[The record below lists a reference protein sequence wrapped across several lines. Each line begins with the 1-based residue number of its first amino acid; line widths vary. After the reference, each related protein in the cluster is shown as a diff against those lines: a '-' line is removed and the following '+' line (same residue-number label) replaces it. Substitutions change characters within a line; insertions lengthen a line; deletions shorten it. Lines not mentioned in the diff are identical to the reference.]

1 MRPPCANMSLVM
13 DAAPTRLV
21 YRFATYEADP
31 ATGEL
36 RKGGVRLRLPEQPFR
51 VLIMLLERPG
61 ELVTREEIR
70 QKLWPADTFVDF
82 DHGLNTVINRLRE
95 TLGDS
100 ASNPRFIETLARR
113 GYRFLAPVE
122 VAGTARVAVPAPPA
136 AVPEPAPAPV
146 AAPGTGNGALRAL
159 NGRVAAVLTK
169 PEEVPP
175 VPRRYVRILFL
186 LIQIMYLCFYIAALA
201 RLGRIQDLLEDA
213 LTHWTWIVVVLVI
226 TAAVGIPIRLY
237 LLAAASFDVRGL
249 THKFHRLFPFTF
261 VLDELWALA
270 PFLLLPQIGLGLA
283 LAASAALIYVPFS
296 QRTVLLM
303 GDAHSRSG
311 K

>member
-1 MRPPCANMSLVM
+1 M

-21 YRFATYEADP
+21 YRFATFEADP

-36 RKGGVRLRLPEQPFR
+36 RKAGVRLRLPEQPFR
-51 VLIMLLERPG
+51 VLIMMLERPG

-100 ASNPRFIETLARR
+100 AANPRFIETLARR

-122 VAGTARVAVPAPPA
+122 ATGQATAAAAPQAPISPPA
-136 AVPEPAPAPV
+136 EDSGKIGGSMPAF
-146 AAPGTGNGALRAL
+146 
-159 NGRVAAVLTK
+159 NGRMAAVLTR
-169 PEEVPP
+169 PEDVPA
-175 VPRRYVRILFL
+175 VPRRYVRVLFL

-201 RLGRIQDLLEDA
+201 RLRAIEDLLESA
-213 LTHWTWIVVVLVI
+213 FTHWTWIFVVLVV
-226 TAAVGIPIRLY
+226 TAVVGIPIRLY

-303 GDAHSRSG
+303 GDAHSRA

>member
-1 MRPPCANMSLVM
+1 M

-31 ATGEL
+31 LTGEL
-36 RKGGVRLRLPEQPFR
+36 RKAGVRLRLPDQPFR

-70 QKLWPADTFVDF
+70 RKLWPADTFVDF

-122 VAGTARVAVPAPPA
+122 TAAPA
-136 AVPEPAPAPV
+136 AARPATDGPPSPVTPAEPSTTTDAPR
-146 AAPGTGNGALRAL
+146 TR
-159 NGRVAAVLTK
+159 NGRVAAVLTRA
-169 PEEVPP
+169 EDVPA
-175 VPRRYVRILFL
+175 VPRRYARFLFL
-186 LIQIMYLCFYIAALA
+186 LLQFMYLDFYIAALA
-201 RLGRIQDLLEDA
+201 RLGRIEDLLENA
-213 LTHWTWIVVVLVI
+213 LAHWTWIVVVLVI
-226 TAAVGIPIRLY
+226 TAAAGIPIRLY

-303 GDAHSRSG
+303 GDAHSRSSA
-311 K
+311 

>member
-1 MRPPCANMSLVM
+1 MGLAM
-13 DAAPTRLV
+13 DAAPTRLI

-36 RKGGVRLRLPEQPFR
+36 RKAGVRLRLPEQPFR
-51 VLIMLLERPG
+51 VLVMLLERPG

-82 DHGLNTVINRLRE
+82 DHGLNTVVNRLRE

-122 VAGTARVAVPAPPA
+122 ASGAAPPVSPGPPA
-136 AVPEPAPAPV
+136 QVPESASGPV
-146 AAPGTGNGALRAL
+146 GAPGIGNSARRAL
-159 NGRVAAVLTK
+159 NGRVAAVLTR
-169 PEEVPP
+169 PEEVPA

-186 LIQIMYLCFYIAALA
+186 LLQVMYLCFYIAALA
-201 RLGRIQDLLEDA
+201 RLGHIQDLLEDA
-213 LTHWTWIVVVLVI
+213 LTHWTWIVVVLVV

-237 LLAAASFDVRGL
+237 LLAAVSFDVRGL

-311 K
+311 R

>member
-1 MRPPCANMSLVM
+1 M

-36 RKGGVRLRLPEQPFR
+36 RKAGARLRLPEQPFR

-70 QKLWPADTFVDF
+70 QTLWPADTFVDF

-122 VAGTARVAVPAPPA
+122 AAGPATAAALQTGPGATAPTLPAKGFREMNGAMPAFNGRGVLTRPEDVPA
-136 AVPEPAPAPV
+136 
-146 AAPGTGNGALRAL
+146 
-159 NGRVAAVLTK
+159 
-169 PEEVPP
+169 
-175 VPRRYVRILFL
+175 VPRRYVRVLFL
-186 LIQIMYLCFYIAALA
+186 LIQVMYLCFYIAALA
-201 RLGRIQDLLEDA
+201 RLSVIEDLLEGA
-213 LTHWTWIVVVLVI
+213 FTHWTWILVLLVI

-249 THKFHRLFPFTF
+249 THKFHRLFPFSF

-270 PFLLLPQIGLGLA
+270 PFLLLPQIGLGLS
-283 LAASAALIYVPFS
+283 LAASAVLIYIPFS

-303 GDAHSRSG
+303 GDAHSRSST
-311 K
+311 

>member
-1 MRPPCANMSLVM
+1 MALTM

-21 YRFATYEADP
+21 YRFATYEADS

-61 ELVTREEIR
+61 ELITRDEIR

-122 VAGTARVAVPAPPA
+122 AKGAPSASPAAPPA
-136 AVPEPAPAPV
+136 NTESMSATAPIRHSSDTNGSVEVPK
-146 AAPGTGNGALRAL
+146 
-159 NGRVAAVLTK
+159 GRVAGVLTRA
-169 PEEVPP
+169 EDVPA

-186 LIQIMYLCFYIAALA
+186 LIQFMYLAFYIAALA
-201 RLGRIQDLLEDA
+201 RLSAIEELLEGTF
-213 LTHWTWIVVVLVI
+213 THWTWIVVVLVV
-226 TAAVGIPIRLY
+226 TAVVGIPIRLY

-249 THKFHRLFPFTF
+249 THKFHRLFPFAF
-261 VLDELWALA
+261 ALDELWALA

-303 GDAHSRSG
+303 GDAHSRAE
-311 K
+311 

>member
-1 MRPPCANMSLVM
+1 M
-13 DAAPTRLV
+13 DTAPTRLV

-31 ATGEL
+31 LTGEL
-36 RKGGVRLRLPEQPFR
+36 RKAGVRLRLPDQPFR

-70 QKLWPADTFVDF
+70 RKLWPADTFVDF
-82 DHGLNTVINRLRE
+82 NHGLNTVINRLRE

-122 VAGTARVAVPAPPA
+122 TAG
-136 AVPEPAPAPV
+136 PV
-146 AAPGTGNGALRAL
+146 AATPATDGPPSPVAPAEPSATTDAPPRTR
-159 NGRVAAVLTK
+159 NGRVAAVLTRA
-169 PEEVPP
+169 EDVPA
-175 VPRRYVRILFL
+175 VPRRYARFLFL
-186 LIQIMYLCFYIAALA
+186 LLQFMYLDFYIAALA
-201 RLGRIQDLLEDA
+201 RLGRIEDLLEAA
-213 LTHWTWIVVVLVI
+213 LSYWTWVVVVLVV
-226 TAAVGIPIRLY
+226 TAAIGIPIRLY

-283 LAASAALIYVPFS
+283 LAACATLIYLPFS

-303 GDAHSRSG
+303 GEAHSRSSA
-311 K
+311 

>member
-1 MRPPCANMSLVM
+1 MALAM

-51 VLIMLLERPG
+51 VLIMLLDRPG

-113 GYRFLAPVE
+113 GYRFLAPV
-122 VAGTARVAVPAPPA
+122 VTG
-136 AVPEPAPAPV
+136 PAPATATPPAV
-146 AAPGTGNGALRAL
+146 APNSASLPAVESGKTNGALPAL
-159 NGRVAAVLTK
+159 NGRVAAVLTR
-169 PEEVPP
+169 PEDVPA
-175 VPRRYVRILFL
+175 VPRRYVRVLFL

-201 RLGRIQDLLEDA
+201 RLGAIEDLLEA
-213 LTHWTWIVVVLVI
+213 AFAHWSWIVVVLVV
-226 TAAVGIPIRLY
+226 TAAAGIPIRLY

-303 GDAHSRSG
+303 GDAHSRSST
-311 K
+311 

>member
-1 MRPPCANMSLVM
+1 M
-13 DAAPTRLV
+13 DAAPSRLI
-21 YRFATYEADP
+21 YRFATYEANP

-36 RKGGVRLRLPEQPFR
+36 RKAGVRLRLPEQPFR
-51 VLIMLLERPG
+51 VLVLLLERPG

-82 DHGLNTVINRLRE
+82 DHGLNTVVNRLRE
-95 TLGDS
+95 ALGDS

-122 VAGTARVAVPAPPA
+122 AAGAPSVSPTASPANAESLAATPP
-136 AVPEPAPAPV
+136 VRDSKNTNGPAK
-146 AAPGTGNGALRAL
+146 AL
-159 NGRVAAVLTK
+159 NSRVAAVLTQ
-169 PEEVPP
+169 PEEVPG
-175 VPRRYVRILFL
+175 VPRRYARILFL

-201 RLGRIQDLLEDA
+201 RLDRIEDLLEAA
-213 LTHWTWIVVVLVI
+213 LTHWTWVIVVLVA
-226 TAAVGIPIRLY
+226 TAAAAIPIRLF
-237 LLAAASFDVRGL
+237 LLAAAAFDVRGL
-249 THKFHRLFPFTF
+249 THKFHRLFPCTL

-283 LAASAALIYVPFS
+283 LAACAALIYVPFS

-303 GDAHSRSG
+303 GDVHSRSSA
-311 K
+311 

>member
-1 MRPPCANMSLVM
+1 M
-13 DAAPTRLV
+13 DAAPTRLL
-21 YRFATYEADP
+21 YRFATYEADA

-36 RKGGVRLRLPEQPFR
+36 RKSGVRLRLPEQPFR
-51 VLIMLLERPG
+51 VLIMMLERPG

-122 VAGTARVAVPAPPA
+122 TAGTAPATMVPPLAEPSSPSVPAGPPA
-136 AVPEPAPAPV
+136 TDNAP
-146 AAPGTGNGALRAL
+146 LRNL
-159 NGRVAAVLTK
+159 NGRVAAVLTRA
-169 PEEVPP
+169 EDVPA
-175 VPRRYVRILFL
+175 VPRRYARILFL
-186 LIQIMYLCFYIAALA
+186 LLQLMYLCFYIAALA
-201 RLGRIQDLLEDA
+201 RLGKIEDLLEGA
-213 LTHWTWIVVVLVI
+213 LSHWTWMVVALVV

-249 THKFHRLFPFTF
+249 SRKFQRLFPFTF

-303 GDAHSRSG
+303 GEAHSRSSG
-311 K
+311 

>member
-1 MRPPCANMSLVM
+1 M

-31 ATGEL
+31 LTGEL
-36 RKGGVRLRLPEQPFR
+36 RKAGVRLRLPEQPFR

-61 ELVTREEIR
+61 ELVTREQIR
-70 QKLWPADTFVDF
+70 QTLWPADTFVDF

-122 VAGTARVAVPAPPA
+122 TAGTASAATPLTVGPPSPA
-136 AVPEPAPAPV
+136 APAEPSA
-146 AAPGTGNGALRAL
+146 TTNGPPHTR
-159 NGRVAAVLTK
+159 NGRVTAVLTQAQD
-169 PEEVPP
+169 VPA
-175 VPRRYVRILFL
+175 VPRRYARILFL
-186 LIQIMYLCFYIAALA
+186 LLQLMYLCFYIAALA
-201 RLGRIQDLLEDA
+201 RLGRIEDLLESA
-213 LTHWTWIVVVLVI
+213 LAHWTWTVVVLVV

-303 GDAHSRSG
+303 GDAHSRSSA
-311 K
+311 

>member
-1 MRPPCANMSLVM
+1 M

-36 RKGGVRLRLPEQPFR
+36 RKAGVRLRLPEQPFR

-61 ELVTREEIR
+61 ELVTREAIR

-100 ASNPRFIETLARR
+100 AANPRFIETLARR

-122 VAGTARVAVPAPPA
+122 AAGPATAAAAPP
-136 AVPEPAPAPV
+136 PAPV
-146 AAPGTGNGALRAL
+146 EPVSPPAESSRRINGALPAL
-159 NGRVAAVLTK
+159 NGRVAAVLTR
-169 PEEVPP
+169 PEDVPA

-186 LIQIMYLCFYIAALA
+186 LIQTMYLGFYIAALA
-201 RLGRIQDLLEDA
+201 RLRVIEDLLESA
-213 LTHWTWIVVVLVI
+213 FTHWTWILVVLMV

-237 LLAAASFDVRGL
+237 LLAAVSFDVRGL

-303 GDAHSRSG
+303 GDAHSRSS
-311 K
+311 

>member
-1 MRPPCANMSLVM
+1 M
-13 DAAPTRLV
+13 DAAPTRLL

-36 RKGGVRLRLPEQPFR
+36 RKSGVRLRLPEQPFR
-51 VLIMLLERPG
+51 VLILLLERPG

-113 GYRFLAPVE
+113 GYRFVAPVRTA
-122 VAGTARVAVPAPPA
+122 AGDPVGAPA
-136 AVPEPAPAPV
+136 AATEPARATVASQPESRPASGP
-146 AAPGTGNGALRAL
+146 LQAL
-159 NGRVAAVLTK
+159 NGRVAAVLTR
-169 PEEVPP
+169 PEEVPAL
-175 VPRRYVRILFL
+175 PRRTVRVLFL
-186 LIQIMYLCFYIAALA
+186 LIQFMYLGFYIAALA
-201 RLGRIQDLLEDA
+201 RLGAIEDLLQSA
-213 LTHWTWIVVVLVI
+213 FTHWSWIIVLLVA
-226 TAAVGIPIRLY
+226 TAAAGIPIRLY

-249 THKFHRLFPFTF
+249 SHKFHRLFMFTF
-261 VLDELWALA
+261 LLDEIWALA

-283 LAASAALIYVPFS
+283 LGASAALIYVPFS

-303 GDAHSRSG
+303 GDAPSRQT
-311 K
+311 

>member
-1 MRPPCANMSLVM
+1 M
-13 DAAPTRLV
+13 DATPTRLI

-36 RKGGVRLRLPEQPFR
+36 RKAGVRLRLPEQPFR

-61 ELVTREEIR
+61 ELVTREQIR

-122 VAGTARVAVPAPPA
+122 AAGVPPQSATPAVVESKQTTLQAR
-136 AVPEPAPAPV
+136 
-146 AAPGTGNGALRAL
+146 
-159 NGRVAAVLTK
+159 NGRLSAVLTHAQD
-169 PEEVPP
+169 VPAI
-175 VPRRYVRILFL
+175 PRRYVRVLFL
-186 LIQIMYLCFYIAALA
+186 LIQLMYLGFYIAALA
-201 RLGRIQDLLEDA
+201 RLGAIEDLLEA
-213 LTHWTWIVVVLVI
+213 SFAHWTWIVVVLVV
-226 TAAVGIPIRLY
+226 TAAAGIPVRLY
-237 LLAAASFDVRGL
+237 LLAAASFDVRRL
-249 THKFHRLFPFTF
+249 SYKFHRLFPFTF
-261 VLDELWALA
+261 TLDELWALA

-283 LAASAALIYVPFS
+283 LAACAALIYVPFS

-303 GDAHSRSG
+303 GDAHSRSQ
-311 K
+311 

>member
-1 MRPPCANMSLVM
+1 M

-21 YRFATYEADP
+21 YRFATFEADP

-36 RKGGVRLRLPEQPFR
+36 RKAGGRLRLPEQPFR
-51 VLIMLLERPG
+51 VLIMMLERPG

-100 ASNPRFIETLARR
+100 AANPRFIETLARR

-122 VAGTARVAVPAPPA
+122 AAGPASSA
-136 AVPEPAPAPV
+136 ATPRAAPV
-146 AAPGTGNGALRAL
+146 EAISPPTEGSRKINGVLPAL
-159 NGRVAAVLTK
+159 NGSVAAVLTR
-169 PEEVPP
+169 PEDVPA
-175 VPRRYVRILFL
+175 VPRRYVRVLFL

-201 RLGRIQDLLEDA
+201 RLRAIEDLLENA
-213 LTHWTWIVVVLVI
+213 FTHWTWIVVVLVV

-261 VLDELWALA
+261 ALDELWALA

-303 GDAHSRSG
+303 GDAHSRSRD
-311 K
+311 

>member
-1 MRPPCANMSLVM
+1 M
-13 DAAPTRLV
+13 DAAPTRLI

-36 RKGGVRLRLPEQPFR
+36 RKGGVRLRLPEQPFQ
-51 VLIMLLERPG
+51 VLILLLERPG

-95 TLGDS
+95 ALGDS

-122 VAGTARVAVPAPPA
+122 AAGTAATPKPVI
-136 AVPEPAPAPV
+136 APV
-146 AAPGTGNGALRAL
+146 AESKGTNGLQPPL
-159 NGRVAAVLTK
+159 NSRVAAVLTR

-175 VPRRYVRILFL
+175 VPRRYVRVLFL
-186 LIQIMYLCFYIAALA
+186 LIQLMYLVFYVAALA
-201 RLGRIQDLLEDA
+201 RLGAIEDLLESGF
-213 LTHWTWIVVVLVI
+213 THWTWILVVLVV

-249 THKFHRLFPFTF
+249 TCKFHRLFPFAF
-261 VLDELWALA
+261 ALDELWALA

-283 LAASAALIYVPFS
+283 LAACAALIYVPFS

-303 GDAHSRSG
+303 ADAHSRPPN
-311 K
+311 

>member
-1 MRPPCANMSLVM
+1 MGLAM
-13 DAAPTRLV
+13 DAAPTRLI

-61 ELVTREEIR
+61 ELITREEIR
-70 QKLWPADTFVDF
+70 QTLWPADTFVDF

-122 VAGTARVAVPAPPA
+122 TTGTVPAGSAPPPTVGPLSPA
-136 AVPEPAPAPV
+136 ASAEPSATA
-146 AAPGTGNGALRAL
+146 NGPLRAL
-159 NGRVAAVLTK
+159 NGRVAAVLTQA
-169 PEEVPP
+169 EDVPA
-175 VPRRYVRILFL
+175 VPRRYARILFL
-186 LIQIMYLCFYIAALA
+186 LLQLMYLCFYIAALA
-201 RLGRIQDLLEDA
+201 RLGRIEDLLESA
-213 LTHWTWIVVVLVI
+213 LAHWTWIVVVLVV

-303 GDAHSRSG
+303 GDAHSRSSA
-311 K
+311 

>member
-1 MRPPCANMSLVM
+1 M
-13 DAAPTRLV
+13 DAAPSRLI

-36 RKGGVRLRLPEQPFR
+36 RKAGTRLRLPEQPFR

-100 ASNPRFIETLARR
+100 AANPRFIETLTRR

-122 VAGTARVAVPAPPA
+122 ATGPATAATAHPAAKVETISPPA
-136 AVPEPAPAPV
+136 A
-146 AAPGTGNGALRAL
+146 GSGKTSGALPVL
-159 NGRVAAVLTK
+159 NGRIAGVLTK
-169 PEEVPP
+169 PEDVPA
-175 VPRRYVRILFL
+175 VPRRYVRVLFL
-186 LIQIMYLCFYIAALA
+186 LIQIMYLCFYLAALA
-201 RLGRIQDLLEDA
+201 RLRIIEDLLESA
-213 LTHWTWIVVVLVI
+213 FTHWTWIIVVLVV

-237 LLAAASFDVRGL
+237 LLAAAAFDVRGL

-303 GDAHSRSG
+303 GDAHSRAE
-311 K
+311 

>member
-1 MRPPCANMSLVM
+1 M

-36 RKGGVRLRLPEQPFR
+36 RKAGVRLRLPEQPFR
-51 VLIMLLERPG
+51 VLILLLERPG

-100 ASNPRFIETLARR
+100 AANPRFIETLARR

-122 VAGTARVAVPAPPA
+122 ATGPASA
-136 AVPEPAPAPV
+136 A
-146 AAPGTGNGALRAL
+146 AAPTPASVEPITRAAEDSRKINAPMPAF
-159 NGRVAAVLTK
+159 NGRVAAVLTR
-169 PEEVPP
+169 PEDVPA
-175 VPRRYVRILFL
+175 VPRRYVRVLFL

-201 RLGRIQDLLEDA
+201 RLRVIEDLLESA
-213 LTHWTWIVVVLVI
+213 FTHWTWMVVVLVV

-237 LLAAASFDVRGL
+237 LLAAVSFDVRGL

-303 GDAHSRSG
+303 GDAHSPHLR
-311 K
+311 

>member
-1 MRPPCANMSLVM
+1 M
-13 DAAPTRLV
+13 DAAPSRLL

-36 RKGGVRLRLPEQPFR
+36 RKSGVRLRLPDQPFR
-51 VLIMLLERPG
+51 VLILLLERPG

-122 VAGTARVAVPAPPA
+122 IAGSVPATAAASPPA
-136 AVPEPAPAPV
+136 VMPSPPEPGKAS
-146 AAPGTGNGALRAL
+146 GAFQAL
-159 NGRVAAVLTK
+159 NGRMAAVLTQ

-175 VPRRYVRILFL
+175 VPRRYARVLFL
-186 LIQIMYLCFYIAALA
+186 LIQLMYLCFYIAALA
-201 RLGRIQDLLEDA
+201 RLGAIEDLLETA
-213 LTHWTWIVVVLVI
+213 FTHWTWIVVLLVV

-237 LLAAASFDVRGL
+237 LLAAAGFDVRGL
-249 THKFHRLFPFTF
+249 THKFHRLFIFAF
-261 VLDELWALA
+261 VLDELWALT

-283 LAASAALIYVPFS
+283 LAACAALIYVPFS

-303 GDAHSRSG
+303 GEAHSLR
-311 K
+311 

>member
-1 MRPPCANMSLVM
+1 M
-13 DAAPTRLV
+13 DAAPTRLL

-36 RKGGVRLRLPEQPFR
+36 RKAGGRLRLPEQPFR

-122 VAGTARVAVPAPPA
+122 VTRPATAAAAPA
-136 AVPEPAPAPV
+136 AAPIESIDRP
-146 AAPGTGNGALRAL
+146 TEDSRKINGALPAL
-159 NGRVAAVLTK
+159 NGRMAAVLTK
-169 PEEVPP
+169 PEDVPA
-175 VPRRYVRILFL
+175 VPRRYVRVLFL

-201 RLGRIQDLLEDA
+201 RLRAIEDLLESA
-213 LTHWTWIVVVLVI
+213 FTHWTWIVAVLVV
-226 TAAVGIPIRLY
+226 TAVVGIPIRLY
-237 LLAAASFDVRGL
+237 
-249 THKFHRLFPFTF
+249 
-261 VLDELWALA
+261 
-270 PFLLLPQIGLGLA
+270 
-283 LAASAALIYVPFS
+283 
-296 QRTVLLM
+296 
-303 GDAHSRSG
+303 
-311 K
+311 

>member
-1 MRPPCANMSLVM
+1 M

-36 RKGGVRLRLPEQPFR
+36 RKAGVRLRLPEQPFR

-95 TLGDS
+95 ALGDS

-122 VAGTARVAVPAPPA
+122 AAGAATAAAASQTKPEATAPSLPAKGFR
-136 AVPEPAPAPV
+136 EM
-146 AAPGTGNGALRAL
+146 NGAMPVL
-159 NGRVAAVLTK
+159 NGRGVLTQ
-169 PEEVPP
+169 PEDVPAVPP
-175 VPRRYVRILFL
+175 RYVRVLFL

-201 RLGRIQDLLEDA
+201 RLAAIEDLLEGA
-213 LTHWTWIVVVLVI
+213 FTHWTWIVVLLVV

-237 LLAAASFDVRGL
+237 LLAAVSFNVRGL
-249 THKFHRLFPFTF
+249 THKFHRLFPFSF

-270 PFLLLPQIGLGLA
+270 PFLLLPQIGLGLS

-303 GDAHSRSG
+303 GDAHSRSSS
-311 K
+311 

>member
-1 MRPPCANMSLVM
+1 M
-13 DAAPTRLV
+13 DAAPTRLI

-36 RKGGVRLRLPEQPFR
+36 RQAGVRLRLPEQPFR

-100 ASNPRFIETLARR
+100 AANPRFIETLARR

-122 VAGTARVAVPAPPA
+122 ATGPANAAAAPPA
-136 AVPEPAPAPV
+136 AKIEPINRPA
-146 AAPGTGNGALRAL
+146 ADSGKADGALPAL
-159 NGRVAAVLTK
+159 NGRVAAVLTR
-169 PEEVPP
+169 PEDVPA
-175 VPRRYVRILFL
+175 VPRRYVRVLFL
-186 LIQIMYLCFYIAALA
+186 LIQLMYFGFYIAALA
-201 RLGRIQDLLEDA
+201 RLRAIEDLLESA
-213 LTHWTWIVVVLVI
+213 FTHWTWIVVLLVV

-237 LLAAASFDVRGL
+237 LLAAAGFDVRGL

-283 LAASAALIYVPFS
+283 LAASAVLIYVPFS

-303 GDAHSRSG
+303 GDAHSRVE
-311 K
+311 

>member
-1 MRPPCANMSLVM
+1 VRRVACANMGLAM

-21 YRFATYEADP
+21 YRFANYEADP

-36 RKGGVRLRLPEQPFR
+36 RKEGVRLRLPDQPFR

-70 QKLWPADTFVDF
+70 QRLWPADTFVDF

-100 ASNPRFIETLARR
+100 ASNPRYIETLARR

-122 VAGTARVAVPAPPA
+122 TAGPTTA
-136 AVPEPAPAPV
+136 AVNNEPERSPAV
-146 AAPGTGNGALRAL
+146 QGNGGVKAL
-159 NGRVAAVLTK
+159 NGRISAMLTQ
-169 PEEVPP
+169 PDEVPA

-186 LIQIMYLCFYIAALA
+186 LLQVMYLCFYIAALA
-201 RLGRIQDLLEDA
+201 RLGRIEDLLETA
-213 LTHWTWIVVVLVI
+213 FAHWTWIVVVLV
-226 TAAVGIPIRLY
+226 ASAVVGIPIRLY

-261 VLDELWALA
+261 ALDELWALA

-303 GDAHSRSG
+303 GDAHSSP
-311 K
+311 

>member
-1 MRPPCANMSLVM
+1 MGLAM
-13 DAAPTRLV
+13 DAAPARLV
-21 YRFATYEADP
+21 YRFATFEADP

-36 RKGGVRLRLPEQPFR
+36 RKAGVRLRLPEQPFR

-61 ELVTREEIR
+61 QLLTREEIR

-95 TLGDS
+95 VLGDS

-122 VAGTARVAVPAPPA
+122 ATGSKPPLAPPSPGQ
-136 AVPEPAPAPV
+136 AVTPNAR
-146 AAPGTGNGALRAL
+146 LQAL
-159 NGRVAAVLTK
+159 NGRIAAVLTRQ
-169 PEEVPP
+169 EEVPP
-175 VPRRYVRILFL
+175 VPRRYARILFL
-186 LIQIMYLCFYIAALA
+186 LFQLMYLGFYIAALA
-201 RLGRIQDLLEDA
+201 RLGHIEDLLENA
-213 LTHWTWIVVVLVI
+213 LAHWTWIVVILVI

-237 LLAAASFDVRGL
+237 LLAAAAFNVRSL
-249 THKFHRLFPFTF
+249 TRKFHRLFPFTF
-261 VLDELWALA
+261 LLDELWALS

-303 GDAHSRSG
+303 GDAHSRSA
-311 K
+311 

>member
-1 MRPPCANMSLVM
+1 MGLAM
-13 DAAPTRLV
+13 DAAPTRLI
-21 YRFATYEADP
+21 YRFATCEADP

-36 RKGGVRLRLPEQPFR
+36 RKAGVRLRLPEQPFR
-51 VLIMLLERPG
+51 VLIMLLERRG

-122 VAGTARVAVPAPPA
+122 AAGAAPPA
-136 AVPEPAPAPV
+136 SPGPPAPAPEPAPAPV
-146 AAPGTGNGALRAL
+146 AAAGTGDGALRAL
-159 NGRVAAVLTK
+159 NGRVAAVLTR

-186 LIQIMYLCFYIAALA
+186 LLQVMYLCFYIAALA
-201 RLGRIQDLLEDA
+201 HLGRIQDLLEDA
-213 LTHWTWIVVVLVI
+213 LTHWTWIVVALVV

-237 LLAAASFDVRGL
+237 LLAAVSFDVRGL

-303 GDAHSRSG
+303 GDAHSRSE
-311 K
+311 

>member
-1 MRPPCANMSLVM
+1 MGQSM
-13 DAAPTRLV
+13 DATPTRRV

-36 RKGGVRLRLPEQPFR
+36 RKSGVRLRLPEQPFR

-70 QKLWPADTFVDF
+70 RQLWPADTFVDF

-100 ASNPRFIETLARR
+100 ASNPRFVETLARR

-122 VAGTARVAVPAPPA
+122 AAGTAAAAAPISASAVEPA
-136 AVPEPAPAPV
+136 AATAAQSPPSRAP
-146 AAPGTGNGALRAL
+146 NSL
-159 NGRVAAVLTK
+159 NGRVAALLTR
-169 PEEVPP
+169 PEDVPA
-175 VPRRYVRILFL
+175 VPRRYVRVLFL
-186 LIQIMYLCFYIAALA
+186 LIQIMYLSFYIVALA
-201 RLGRIQDLLEDA
+201 RLGAIEDLLQA
-213 LTHWTWIVVVLVI
+213 AFSYWVWITVVLI
-226 TAAVGIPIRLY
+226 ATAAAGIPIRLY
-237 LLAAASFDVRGL
+237 LLAAAGFDVHGL
-249 THKFHRLFPFTF
+249 THKFHRLFAFTF

-283 LAASAALIYVPFS
+283 LAACAALIYVPFS

-311 K
+311 S

>member
-1 MRPPCANMSLVM
+1 MALTM

-51 VLIMLLERPG
+51 VLIMLLDRPG

-113 GYRFLAPVE
+113 GYRFLAPV
-122 VAGTARVAVPAPPA
+122 VAG
-136 AVPEPAPAPV
+136 PAPATATPPAF
-146 AAPGTGNGALRAL
+146 AANSASLPAVESRKTDGAPPAL
-159 NGRVAAVLTK
+159 NGRVAAVLTR
-169 PEEVPP
+169 PEDVPA
-175 VPRRYVRILFL
+175 VPRRYVRVLFL

-201 RLGRIQDLLEDA
+201 RLGAIEDLLEGA
-213 LTHWTWIVVVLVI
+213 FTHWTWIIVVLVV
-226 TAAVGIPIRLY
+226 TAAISIPIRLY

-303 GDAHSRSG
+303 GDAHSRAQN
-311 K
+311 

>member
-1 MRPPCANMSLVM
+1 
-13 DAAPTRLV
+13 
-21 YRFATYEADP
+21 
-31 ATGEL
+31 
-36 RKGGVRLRLPEQPFR
+36 VRLRLPEQPFR

-61 ELVTREEIR
+61 ELVSREEIR

-122 VAGTARVAVPAPPA
+122 AAGAAPVAPPSPPA
-136 AVPEPAPAPV
+136 VVPEPAPV
-146 AAPGTGNGALRAL
+146 AAAGTGNSALKAR
-159 NGRVAAVLTK
+159 NGRVAAVLTR

-175 VPRRYVRILFL
+175 VPRRYARTLFL
-186 LIQIMYLCFYIAALA
+186 LFQIMYLCFYIAALA
-201 RLGRIQDLLEDA
+201 RLGRIQDLLEGTLA
-213 LTHWTWIVVVLVI
+213 HWTWIVVVLVV

-237 LLAAASFDVRGL
+237 LLAAVSFDVRGL
-249 THKFHRLFPFTF
+249 TPKFHRLFPFTF

-270 PFLLLPQIGLGLA
+270 PFLLLPQIGLGLG

-303 GDAHSRSG
+303 GDAHSRSRD
-311 K
+311 

>member
-1 MRPPCANMSLVM
+1 M

-21 YRFATYEADP
+21 YRFATFEADP

-36 RKGGVRLRLPEQPFR
+36 RKAGVRLRLPEQPFR

-61 ELVTREEIR
+61 ELVTREDIR

-122 VAGTARVAVPAPPA
+122 ATGPASAAAPPPA
-136 AVPEPAPAPV
+136 QAEPISPPAEDSRKVNGGVP
-146 AAPGTGNGALRAL
+146 TL

-169 PEEVPP
+169 PEDVPA
-175 VPRRYVRILFL
+175 VPRRYVRVLFL
-186 LIQIMYLCFYIAALA
+186 LIQIMYLGFYIAGLA
-201 RLGRIQDLLEDA
+201 RLHAIEDLLESA
-213 LTHWTWIVVVLVI
+213 FTHWTWMVVVLVVS
-226 TAAVGIPIRLY
+226 AAVGIPIRLY
-237 LLAAASFDVRGL
+237 LLAAVSFDVRGL

-283 LAASAALIYVPFS
+283 LAACAALIYVPFS

-303 GDAHSRSG
+303 GEAHSRSSP
-311 K
+311 

>member
-1 MRPPCANMSLVM
+1 M

-36 RKGGVRLRLPEQPFR
+36 RKAGVRLRLPEQPFR

-100 ASNPRFIETLARR
+100 AANPRFIETLARR

-122 VAGTARVAVPAPPA
+122 VTGSASAAPVSPAAPVEPISPPA
-136 AVPEPAPAPV
+136 EDSRK
-146 AAPGTGNGALRAL
+146 TNGALPAF
-159 NGRVAAVLTK
+159 NGRIAGVLTK
-169 PEEVPP
+169 AEDVPA
-175 VPRRYVRILFL
+175 VPRRYVRVLFL
-186 LIQIMYLCFYIAALA
+186 LIQIMYFGFYIAALA
-201 RLGRIQDLLEDA
+201 RLRAIEDLLESA
-213 LTHWTWIVVVLVI
+213 FTHWTWIVVVLVV

-237 LLAAASFDVRGL
+237 LLAAAGFDVRGL

-283 LAASAALIYVPFS
+283 LAACAALIYVPFS

-303 GDAHSRSG
+303 GDAHSRA

>member
-1 MRPPCANMSLVM
+1 M
-13 DAAPTRLV
+13 DGAPTRLL

-31 ATGEL
+31 LTGEL
-36 RKGGVRLRLPEQPFR
+36 RKAGVRLRLPEQPFR

-61 ELVTREEIR
+61 ELVSREDIR

-113 GYRFLAPVE
+113 GYRFVAPVE
-122 VAGTARVAVPAPPA
+122 AAGSVPAGEAMPPTVGPPSTVTPAEPPA
-136 AVPEPAPAPV
+136 
-146 AAPGTGNGALRAL
+146 TTNGSLRTL
-159 NGRVAAVLTK
+159 NGRVASVLTQA
-169 PEEVPP
+169 EDVPA
-175 VPRRYVRILFL
+175 VPRRTARILFL
-186 LIQIMYLCFYIAALA
+186 LLQLMYLCFYIAALA
-201 RLGRIQDLLEDA
+201 RLGRIEDLLESGLA
-213 LTHWTWIVVVLVI
+213 HWTWIVVVLVV
-226 TAAVGIPIRLY
+226 TAAAGIPIRLY
-237 LLAAASFDVRGL
+237 LLAAASFDVRTL

-270 PFLLLPQIGLGLA
+270 PFLLLPEIGLGLA

-303 GDAHSRSG
+303 GEANSG
-311 K
+311 GGN

>member
-1 MRPPCANMSLVM
+1 MN
-13 DAAPTRLV
+13 AAPSRLV

-31 ATGEL
+31 LTGEL
-36 RKGGVRLRLPEQPFR
+36 RKAGVRLRLPEQPFR

-70 QKLWPADTFVDF
+70 QTLWPADTFVDF

-122 VAGTARVAVPAPPA
+122 TAGTAPATMAPPLAEPSSPPSVPAGPSA
-136 AVPEPAPAPV
+136 SDNAP
-146 AAPGTGNGALRAL
+146 LRTL
-159 NGRVAAVLTK
+159 NGRVAAVLTRA
-169 PEEVPP
+169 EDVPA
-175 VPRRYVRILFL
+175 VPRRYARILFL
-186 LIQIMYLCFYIAALA
+186 LLQLMYLCFYIAALA
-201 RLGRIQDLLEDA
+201 RLGRIEDLLEGA
-213 LTHWTWIVVVLVI
+213 FSHWTWMVVALVV

-249 THKFHRLFPFTF
+249 TRKFQRLFLFTF

-303 GDAHSRSG
+303 GEAHSRSSG
-311 K
+311 